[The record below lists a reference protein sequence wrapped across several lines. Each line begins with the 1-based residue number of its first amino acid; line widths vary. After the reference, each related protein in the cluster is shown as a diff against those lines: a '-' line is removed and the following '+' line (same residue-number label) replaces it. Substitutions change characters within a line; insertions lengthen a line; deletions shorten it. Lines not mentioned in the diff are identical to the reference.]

1 MRPGGV
7 KRRANRVTI
16 FEALNLSAIFV
27 LVLVSPMTGSFLKCW
42 ADRAASGKSV
52 ADGRS
57 FCDGCDKTLAAR
69 DLIPILSWVL
79 AGGKSRC
86 CATPLRWT
94 LLTPE
99 ITSLLL
105 AVWAVLTVPLHLMLP
120 SLIIAWLLQA
130 IALLAVPA
138 PRIATI
144 LGMIL
149 AIFGLGLSLFGVT
162 DDLDTRLLGFAL
174 GLLCATVAWTGA
186 SDPRSRYLQAATF
199 LPAIGSLLGVG
210 LMGLAI
216 GIGVILALLHNAVS
230 RMIRRDG
237 EDPIPPATSLAI
249 GLAGGTWLA
258 WIYGIDLVRSLA
270 NTF

>member
-1 MRPGGV
+1 M
-7 KRRANRVTI
+7 
-16 FEALNLSAIFV
+16 
-27 LVLVSPMTGSFLKCW
+27 
-42 ADRAASGKSV
+42 
-52 ADGRS
+52 
-57 FCDGCDKTLAAR
+57 
-69 DLIPILSWVL
+69 

-86 CATPLRWT
+86 CETPLRWT

-99 ITSLLL
+99 LTSLLL
-105 AVWAVLTVPLHLMLP
+105 AVWAVLTMPLHLMLP
-120 SLIIAWLLQA
+120 TLIIAWLIQA

-149 AIFGLGLSLFGVT
+149 ALFGLGLSLLGFT

-186 SDPRSRYLQAATF
+186 SDPRARYLQAATF
-199 LPAIGSLLGVG
+199 LPGMGALLGVG

-216 GIGVILALLHNAVS
+216 AMGVALALTHNAVS
-230 RMIRRDG
+230 RVIKRD
-237 EDPIPPATSLAI
+237 EETPVPPATSLAI

-258 WIYGIDLVRSLA
+258 WIYGDAFVRYISQGV
-270 NTF
+270 

>member
-1 MRPGGV
+1 M
-7 KRRANRVTI
+7 T
-16 FEALNLSAIFV
+16 FLEALNLSAIFV

-52 ADGRS
+52 TAGRS
-57 FCDGCDKTLAAR
+57 FCDSCGKTLAAR
-69 DLIPILSWVL
+69 DLIPILSWIF

-86 CATPLRWT
+86 CDTPLRWT

-105 AVWAVLTVPLHLMLP
+105 AVWAVLTMPLSLMLP
-120 SLIIAWLLQA
+120 TLIIAWLLQA

-138 PRIATI
+138 PRSATI
-144 LGMIL
+144 LAMVL
-149 AIFGLGLSLFGVT
+149 AIFGFGLSLMGLTGDVES
-162 DDLDTRLLGFAL
+162 RLLGFAL

-186 SDPRSRYLQAATF
+186 SDPRARYLQAATF
-199 LPAIGSLLGVG
+199 LPAMGALLGVG

-216 GIGVILALLHNAVS
+216 LAGVALALLHNAAS
-230 RMIRRDG
+230 RIIKRDG
-237 EDPIPPATSLAI
+237 EAPMPPATSLSI

-258 WIYGIDLVRSLA
+258 WLYGETIAQAIRYSL
-270 NTF
+270 